1 MQVLQ
6 FATILRWNGNVK
18 RKTILRSNMIL
29 ALSGLSNFV
38 KILRRHLRINRPFL
52 CTMASHKQHCLS
64 VAIDRSGKWHPPSTR
79 LGDPNYFLL
88 FSLLLSLVSL
98 YVRIMGY
105 NS

>member
-29 ALSGLSNFV
+29 PLSGLSNFV
-38 KILRRHLRINRPFL
+38 KILRRHFRINRPFL
-52 CTMASHKQHCLS
+52 CTMASHKQHCRFA
-64 VAIDRSGKWHPPSTR
+64 AIDRLGKWHPPSTR